1 MCTVTYATRRAH
13 VRELGIWGC
22 RYQGR
27 RCPQTPYKRGTL
39 GCDKGPDERAYAW
52 RAMSPLGGCAG
63 RRKKGR
69 NSMGC
74 LFLFFSTIGTQ
85 RGLGG
90 STEGYE
96 ASASTA
102 RSNSRSGT
110 IVSRSEDNETLR
122 GQLSLLLLLRRWF
135 VLAFIV
141 SLIVLVG
148 ALFFASAQ
156 AYAKDG
162 GSGGGGTSTSGD
174 SGGGGGGGSGGG
186 GSGGGGSGG
195 GDS

>member
-1 MCTVTYATRRAH
+1 MLRVVLTYATRRAH

-22 RYQGR
+22 RHQGR
-27 RCPQTPYKRGTL
+27 RCSQTPHKRGTL

-52 RAMSPLGGCAG
+52 RAMSPLGGRA
-63 RRKKGR
+63 RRRNKGR
-69 NSMGC
+69 HSMGGI
-74 LFLFFSTIGTQ
+74 FLFFFSTLGTK

-102 RSNSRSGT
+102 RSTNRSGT
-110 IVSRSEDNETLR
+110 ILPRSADNETLLR
-122 GQLSLLLLLRRWF
+122 GQLTLLLLLRRWL

-141 SLIVLVG
+141 SLIVLIG

-156 AYAKDG
+156 AYAEDS
-162 GSGGGGTSTSGD
+162 GSGGGGTTTSGD
-174 SGGGGGGGSGGG
+174 SGG
-186 GSGGGGSGG
+186 
-195 GDS
+195 